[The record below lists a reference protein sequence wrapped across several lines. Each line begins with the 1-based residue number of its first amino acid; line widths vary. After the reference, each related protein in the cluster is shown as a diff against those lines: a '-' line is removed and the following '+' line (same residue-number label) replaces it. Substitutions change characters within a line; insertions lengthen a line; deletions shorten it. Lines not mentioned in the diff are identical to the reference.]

1 MSDTSKKT
9 TFECFYPDPS
19 VDPGSSAACHSDIS
33 SILTADI
40 NTLEYIS
47 VKMCSDPSTNFTGAI
62 WEINF
67 SRSNDSSKLEA
78 YFPEQARQRF
88 RELPSIPEFDTQ
100 LSFVSIVGGRGVGK
114 STVAS
119 LLSGNS
125 SMFTVGSDSTGTTT
139 TGADVSTVFPSL
151 DWSKILSSK
160 LGKSISEPSSNFPLF
175 LIDSEGMGVRG
186 DAFDFMT
193 TSPPAIIS
201 KVYINKIKYIY
212 FIDAAVQASSL
223 TVSVRSTD
231 LTQATRTC
239 HL

>member
-1 MSDTSKKT
+1 MLFLCFTLFKDYKDKAPLIIEANSMSDTSKKT
-9 TFECFYPDPS
+9 TFQCFYPDPT
-19 VDPGSSAACHSDIS
+19 VDPGSSEACYSDIS

-40 NTLEYIS
+40 NTTVEYIE
-47 VKMCSDPSTNFTGAI
+47 VKLCSETSTNFTGAI

-78 YFPEQARQRF
+78 YFPEEARQRF
-88 RELPSIPEFDTQ
+88 RELPSITEFDTQ

-125 SMFTVGSDSTGTTT
+125 SMFTVGSGSVGTTT

-151 DWSKILSSK
+151 VWSKILSSK
-160 LGKSISEPSSNFPLF
+160 LGKSIPEPSANFPLF

-193 TSPPAIIS
+193 TSPPAIIA
-201 KVYINKIKYIY
+201 KV
-212 FIDAAVQASSL
+212 F
-223 TVSVRSTD
+223 T
-231 LTQATRTC
+231 
-239 HL
+239 

>member
-1 MSDTSKKT
+1 MSDTSKKI

-19 VDPGSSAACHSDIS
+19 IDPGSSEACHTDIS
-33 SILTADI
+33 SILNADI
-40 NTLEYIS
+40 NTVEKIE
-47 VKMCSDPSTNFTGAI
+47 VKLCSDPTTNFTGAI

-78 YFPEQARQRF
+78 YFPEKARQRF

-139 TGADVSTVFPSL
+139 TGADVSTAFPSK
-151 DWSKILSSK
+151 DWSKILSSE
-160 LGKSISEPSSNFPLF
+160 LGKAITEPTANFPLF

-193 TSPPAIIS
+193 TSPPAIIA
-201 KVYINKIKYIY
+201 KVNEIVDMYIY
-212 FIDAAVQASSL
+212 L
-223 TVSVRSTD
+223 SVWGRS
-231 LTQATRTC
+231 
-239 HL
+239 